1 MFVAKATSVLQS
13 KLLGDKDQWIS
24 AAMTWRRLQRELE
37 RRRAAVS
44 TPSTALGMTTK
55 QEEGSRSEVEQRCNV
70 ESRRRSGGQS
80 REDGSGGPRGGEQS
94 QAQTL
99 EKKRKRDDES
109 EEERTVAAQDFSR
122 GKNEEKEGTPERE
135 MGTGLDMEVSSCGT
149 NRVISGA
156 DMHEKEHITP
166 GLARSVECNIR
177 TMAGMAERDAARKM
191 TDGNNSC
198 SFYFN
203 FKLNIFVFQC
213 FRSSFFA

>member
-1 MFVAKATSVLQS
+1 MFVAKAASVLQS
-13 KLLGDKDQWIS
+13 RLLGDKDQWIS

-55 QEEGSRSEVEQRCNV
+55 QEEGSGIDVDERCNV

-80 REDGSGGPRGGEQS
+80 RENGSGGPGGGEQS
-94 QAQTL
+94 RAWAL
-99 EKKRKRDDES
+99 EKKRKRDDE
-109 EEERTVAAQDFSR
+109 EEKTIVAQDCSS

-156 DMHEKEHITP
+156 DVHAKEHIIP
-166 GLARSVECNIR
+166 GLAHSVECNIR
-177 TMAGMAERDAARKM
+177 TMAGMAEGDAARKM

-198 SFYFN
+198 SFYKSFRVS
-203 FKLNIFVFQC
+203 VF
-213 FRSSFFA
+213 

>member
-13 KLLGDKDQWIS
+13 RLMGDKDQWIS

-44 TPSTALGMTTK
+44 TRSTALGMTTK

-70 ESRRRSGGQS
+70 ESRGRSGGQS
-80 REDGSGGPRGGEQS
+80 TENGSGGWGGGEQS
-94 QAQTL
+94 RAWTL
-99 EKKRKRDDES
+99 EKKRKRDDEN
-109 EEERTVAAQDFSR
+109 EEVRTVAAQDFSS
-122 GKNEEKEGTPERE
+122 GKNEEKEGAPERE
-135 MGTGLDMEVSSCGT
+135 MGTGLDMEVNSCGT
-149 NRVISGA
+149 NRVVSGT

-166 GLARSVECNIR
+166 GLAHSVECNIS
-177 TMAGMAERDAARKM
+177 TTTGMAERGAARKM

-213 FRSSFFA
+213 FGSSFFA

>member
-1 MFVAKATSVLQS
+1 MLQS
-13 KLLGDKDQWIS
+13 RLLGDKDQWIS

-44 TPSTALGMTTK
+44 TPSTAPRMTTK

-70 ESRRRSGGQS
+70 ESGRRSGGQS
-80 REDGSGGPRGGEQS
+80 RENGSGGPGGGGQS
-94 QAQTL
+94 RARTL
-99 EKKRKRDDES
+99 EKKRKRDDE
-109 EEERTVAAQDFSR
+109 EEKTIAAQDFSS

-166 GLARSVECNIR
+166 ELAHSVECNIR

-191 TDGNNSC
+191 TDSNNSC
-198 SFYFN
+198 SFYFK
-203 FKLNIFVFQC
+203 FKLNILAFQC
-213 FRSSFFA
+213 FRSSFCA